1 MSELS
6 PALISLRIDRLK
18 HLLSGRK
25 DEYVIFGRTLED
37 EQKDVEINQEI
48 ESLQA
53 QLKDIDRKDTL

>member
-6 PALISLRIDRLK
+6 PALISLRINRLK